1 MRKITLLL
9 LFFST
14 TLFAQEDEDPSW
26 FSKLSFSGSVDA
38 YYRTNINSL
47 NKTFEDADGNLIYMS
62 PGSSFAN
69 RPGFALGM
77 ANTVLSYEG
86 EKVGAVADLVFGPR
100 GEDAVFNS
108 TGNSSIVNQLYVYWN
123 VTESVTLTFGNWNTF
138 LGYEVISP
146 TANFNYSTSYMFSYG
161 PFSHTGLKADF
172 AIDDHWS
179 AMLAVM
185 NATDFTEFNP
195 NGSYSFGG
203 QLGYSTDSGSTFLNV
218 LVGDQDGNYLK
229 IEGQPENNGTLFQV
243 DLTTG
248 YNLTDTFYLGL
259 NTTYNTTSLPD
270 GSDYDDVG
278 FYGFALYAQLA
289 LSDTFKLGVRPEYFS
304 EFGEF
309 GAIDQIGN
317 LNFYDNG
324 DANVFAVTFSGNVT
338 IGDLTLIPELRM
350 DTASED
356 AFFDSDLESQKSL
369 GSFILAAVYSF

>member
-1 MRKITLLL
+1 MRKITS
-9 LFFST
+9 LFFMFCSAV
-14 TLFAQEDEDPSW
+14 LFAQEDEVPSW

-38 YYRTNINSL
+38 YYRTNINSI
-47 NKTFEDADGNLIYMS
+47 NKFSDPDGEGLYMA

-77 ANTVLSYEG
+77 ANTVFSYEG

-123 VTESVTLTFGNWNTF
+123 VSDNVTLTFGNWNTF

-161 PFSHTGLKADF
+161 PFSHTGIKADF
-172 AIDDHWS
+172 AIDDNWS

-203 QLGYSTDSGSTFLNV
+203 QLGYTSGSGSTFLNV
-218 LVGDQDGNYLK
+218 LVGDQDGNYED
-229 IEGQPENNGTLFQV
+229 EGLGENNGTLFQV

-248 YNLTDTFYLGL
+248 YDLTDTFYLGF
-259 NTTYNTTSLPD
+259 NTTYNTTSYAND
-270 GSDYDDVG
+270 GDYNDYG

-289 LSDTFKLGVRPEYFS
+289 LSDTFSLGVRPEYFS
-304 EFGEF
+304 EFGEY
-309 GAIDQIGN
+309 GAINQIPN
-317 LNFYDNG
+317 TTFYDEG
-324 DANVFAVTFSGNVT
+324 DADVFAVTLSGNVK
-338 IGDLTLIPELRM
+338 IGELTLIPELRM

-356 AFFDSDLESQKSL
+356 AFFDRDLESQKSL
-369 GSFILAAVYSF
+369 GSFVLAAVYSF